1 MDTSPNDR
9 HNSFPRRTQ
18 MSTVA
23 LHSGFTGTPA
33 ARRRPERAPAL
44 RLTRRGRV
52 VAVLLFLGLLLAAVT
67 ALGPRSAATGEPGTP
82 VQTRTVEVGP
92 GDSLWE
98 IAADVA
104 PPGQVRETVHEIQEL
119 NALTGSGVAV
129 GQTIAVPVG

>member
-1 MDTSPNDR
+1 
-9 HNSFPRRTQ
+9 

-23 LHSGFTGTPA
+23 LHSGFTRT
-33 ARRRPERAPAL
+33 RRPTSRRPDRAPAV

-67 ALGPRSAATGEPGTP
+67 AFGPRSAATGEAGTP

-104 PPGQVRETVHEIQEL
+104 PPGQVRETVHQIQEL

>member
-1 MDTSPNDR
+1 
-9 HNSFPRRTQ
+9 

-23 LHSGFTGTPA
+23 LNSGFT
-33 ARRRPERAPAL
+33 RPRTVTRPSERGSSV

-52 VAVLLFLGLLLAAVT
+52 LAVLVFLGLLLV
-67 ALGPRSAATGEPGTP
+67 ALTMFGPRSAATGEAGTP
-82 VQTRTVEVGP
+82 VQTRTVEVGA

-98 IAADVA
+98 IASDVA
-104 PPGQVRETVHEIQEL
+104 PPGQVRETVHQIQEL